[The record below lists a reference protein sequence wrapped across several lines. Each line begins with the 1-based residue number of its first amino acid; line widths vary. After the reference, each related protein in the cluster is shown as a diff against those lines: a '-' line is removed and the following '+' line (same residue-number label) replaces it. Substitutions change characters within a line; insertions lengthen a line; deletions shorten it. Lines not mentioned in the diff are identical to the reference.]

1 MATVIKLKRSSTADS
16 VPTTSDLADGE
27 VAINLADKKIYVNNG
42 GTIVEVANA
51 AGGPGQPGSFTTL
64 AASSST
70 TLSSWLEVSGATTLN
85 GAVTLGNATGDDI
98 TVTGRVASHI
108 VPKTNNTYDLGTS
121 SLRWRTAYL
130 AASTI
135 DLGGATISSD
145 GSGTISI
152 AAAGATLP
160 AASKIGSD
168 SIPSANT
175 ATAVL
180 LRNSV
185 PFFKTG
191 DLSNSNATFDL
202 KASGGGERVFND
214 FTLATGSA
222 ITTQENTLFSF

>member
-51 AGGPGQPGSFTTL
+51 AGGPGNPGSFTTL

-85 GAVTLGNATGDDI
+85 GAVTLGNATSDDVTI
-98 TVTGRVASHI
+98 TGRIAGHI
-108 VPKTNNTYDLGTS
+108 VPKTNDTYDLGTS

-130 AASTI
+130 AASTL

-145 GSGTISI
+145 GTGTISI
-152 AAAGATLP
+152 TGAGATLP
-160 AASKIGSD
+160 AGSLIGTEL
-168 SIPSANT
+168 IAGANDENT
-175 ATAVL
+175 L
-180 LRNSV
+180 LRDV

-191 DLSNSNATFDL
+191 NLSTANVTFSF
-202 KASGGGERVFND
+202 KASGGEQRIFND
-214 FTLATGSA
+214 FTLANGNA
-222 ITTQENTLFSF
+222 ITTQTNTIFSF

>member
-51 AGGPGQPGSFTTL
+51 AGGPGNPGSFTTL
-64 AASSST
+64 TA
-70 TLSSWLEVSGATTLN
+70 SGATTLN
-85 GAVTLGNATGDDI
+85 GAVTLGDASGDDVTI
-98 TVTGRVASHI
+98 TGRLAGHI
-108 VPKTNNTYDLGTS
+108 VPKTNDTYDLGTS

-130 AASTI
+130 AASTL

-145 GSGTISI
+145 GTGTITI
-152 AAAGATLP
+152 AATGATLP
-160 AASKIGSD
+160 AASLIGTEKIAG
-168 SIPSANT
+168 ANT
-175 ATAVL
+175 VNRL
-180 LRNSV
+180 LKDV

-191 DLSNSNATFDL
+191 NLSTANVTFSM
-202 KASGGGERVFND
+202 KASGGEERVFDD

-222 ITTQENTLFSF
+222 ITTQTNTIFSF

>member
-1 MATVIKLKRSSTADS
+1 MATVIKLKRSSTADN

-51 AGGPGQPGSFTTL
+51 AGGPGNPGSFTTL
-64 AASSST
+64 TA
-70 TLSSWLEVSGATTLN
+70 SGATTLN
-85 GAVTLGNATGDDI
+85 GAVTLGDATGDDI
-98 TVTGRVASHI
+98 TVTGRVASHL
-108 VPKTNNTYDLGTS
+108 VPKTNDTYDLGTS

-130 AASTI
+130 AASTL

-145 GSGTISI
+145 GTGTITI
-152 AAAGATLP
+152 AATGATLP
-160 AASKIGSD
+160 AASQIGSD
-168 SIPSANT
+168 NIPSADT

-180 LRNSV
+180 LRSNI

-191 DLSNSNATFDL
+191 DLSTSNATFDL
-202 KASGGGERVFND
+202 KASGGGERIFND

-222 ITTQENTLFSF
+222 ITTQEKTLFSF

>member
-1 MATVIKLKRSSTADS
+1 MATVIKLKRSTTADS
-16 VPTTSDLADGE
+16 VPNTGDLADGE
-27 VAINLADKKIYVNNG
+27 VAINIADQKIYVNNS

-51 AGGPGQPGSFTTL
+51 EGSAGSAGSFTTL
-64 AASSST
+64 TA
-70 TLSSWLEVSGATTLN
+70 SGATTLN
-85 GAVTLGNATGDDI
+85 GDVTLGDATGDDVTI
-98 TVTGRVASHI
+98 TGRIAAHL
-108 VPKTNNTYDLGTS
+108 VPKTNDTYDLGS
-121 SLRWRTAYL
+121 SSKRWRTAYL

-152 AAAGATLP
+152 AATGATLP
-160 AASKIGSD
+160 AASKIGND
-168 SIPSANT
+168 NIPSANT

-180 LRNSV
+180 LRNGV

-191 DLSNSNATFDL
+191 DLSTANATFNL

-214 FTLATGSA
+214 FTLGTGAA

>member
-16 VPTTSDLADGE
+16 VPSTSDLADGE

-51 AGGPGQPGSFTTL
+51 EGSAGNAGSFTTL
-64 AASSST
+64 TA
-70 TLSSWLEVSGATTLN
+70 SGATTLN
-85 GAVTLGNATGDDI
+85 GDVTLGDATGDDI
-98 TVTGRVASHI
+98 TVTGRVSSHL
-108 VPKTNNTYDLGTS
+108 VPKTNDTYDLGTS

-130 AASTI
+130 AASTL

-145 GSGTISI
+145 GSGTITI

-160 AASKIGSD
+160 VGSLIGSEK
-168 SIPSANT
+168 IAGANDEFT
-175 ATAVL
+175 L
-180 LRNSV
+180 LRDV

-191 DLSNSNATFDL
+191 NLSTPNATFDF

-222 ITTQENTLFSF
+222 ITTQEKTLFSF

>member
-85 GAVTLGNATGDDI
+85 GAVTLGNATSDDVVI
-98 TVTGRVASHI
+98 TGRVAGHI
-108 VPKTNNTYDLGTS
+108 VPKTNDTYDLGTS

-130 AASTI
+130 AASTL

-152 AAAGATLP
+152 AASGVTIPLGSKVGTETIAGGKTE
-160 AASKIGSD
+160 
-168 SIPSANT
+168 
-175 ATAVL
+175 TAVL
-180 LRNSV
+180 LRTGI
-185 PFFKTG
+185 PFYKTG
-191 DLSNSNATFDL
+191 DLSTANATFDF
-202 KASGGGERVFND
+202 KASGGDERVFDD
-214 FTLATGSA
+214 FTLASGLA
-222 ITTQENTLFSF
+222 ITTQETALFSF